1 MLLPLLAVLIL
12 SVASQGRESLL
23 FPLSAT
29 VLDISRLE
37 TSYYLF
43 RGAVGEIIILLFP
56 VCLRA
61 GFLLH
66 SYQPGLEAGVTARKL
81 KLRLDIET

>member
-1 MLLPLLAVLIL
+1 MFLPLLAVLIV
-12 SVASQGRESLL
+12 SVASQGRENLL
-23 FPLSAT
+23 FSLSVT

-56 VCLRA
+56 VCDSYCTAISRA
-61 GFLLH
+61 WK
-66 SYQPGLEAGVTARKL
+66 LEL
-81 KLRLDIET
+81 QLEN